1 MAAVKGRVFSVAE
14 GDTGFAAVVTGI
26 KYWAAVADGEID
38 FIWMFSQ
45 KLERFIKGKDFILAV
60 VVIFI
65 QAVAADEFINCP
77 EACCIA
83 VALWYLK
90 PFLRLKLAEC
100 RNSGVEIVAG
110 PMAFS
115 GFVKGAAAVGASED
129 FLCFGFRTG
138 ENGDGFFCGE
148 NGSYREGCE
157 EFLFLGCYGDGNKA
171 FGAGRNFEVFYKGGV
186 FHVWLPSE
194 IG

>member
-1 MAAVKGRVFSVAE
+1 MTE
-14 GDTGFAAVVTGI
+14 GDTGFTAVVAGV
-26 KYWAAVADGEID
+26 KYWAAVADSKIN

-45 KLERFIKGKDFILAV
+45 KLERFIKWKDFILAV

-65 QAVAADEFINCP
+65 QAVAADEFIDCP

-83 VALWYLK
+83 VVLWYLK

-100 RNSGVEIVAG
+100 RNPGVEIVAG
-110 PMAFS
+110 PVAFS
-115 GFVKGAAAVGASED
+115 GFVKGAAAVGVFED
-129 FLCFGFRTG
+129 LLCFGFWTG

-148 NGSYREGCE
+148 DGSYGEGGE
-157 EFLFLGCYGDGNKA
+157 EFLLIGCYGDGNKA
-171 FGAGRNFEVFYKGGV
+171 FGAGRYFEVFYKGGV